1 MFLYLHNPYILVL
14 LVRHHNIGWRH
25 TNFRYV
31 LQKRYNNVYFADT
44 TTPYH
49 NIVSFLFPHILS
61 VRSAVYCWDN
71 WFDPIRLP
79 WCNARTNFS
88 LFLLLLLRFAFFPC
102 WRCLLAFA
110 TADIAAHR
118 RRSAVHRAVVICMHH
133 PVRPD
138 RRHHQQTMCSICFS
152 SITGI
157 SGKSLLRMYPFI
169 HYTIY
174 IYKY

>member
-1 MFLYLHNPYILVL
+1 MLASDVGKVGSGWVLFLHLPYNPYYWAFLAC
-14 LVRHHNIGWRH
+14 HHNIGWRH

-31 LQKRYNNVYFADT
+31 HHNRYNNVLRLWLHRIIILFL
-44 TTPYH
+44 
-49 NIVSFLFPHILS
+49 SFSTHPSRPFCSIF
-61 VRSAVYCWDN
+61 RDN
-71 WFDPIRLP
+71 WFDPSFD
-79 WCNARTNFS
+79 WFGAMHARIS

-157 SGKSLLRMYPFI
+157 SGK
-169 HYTIY
+169 
-174 IYKY
+174 